1 MIMAAK
7 KRVLV
12 IDDEQLT
19 LRLTTHIFQKGGYEV
34 HLAGSGTEGLAKAES
49 VRPDLVVLDV
59 MMPDMNGLEVCQRL
73 RANHSTA
80 SLPIIML
87 SAKGQIDDK
96 VNGFRAGADDYV
108 EKPVSPKELLARSY
122 ALLQR
127 AKRNPV
133 SKARI
138 IAVVGVKGGVGV
150 TTVAVNLA
158 TTLVAQDDQSVLLAE
173 LRSHRGTV
181 AHNLGMTP
189 SQDLGGLLSI
199 NPTQINRREVI
210 RRVAQHPSGL
220 RVLVAPQQVTDHPLT
235 ATHVEVIIETLS
247 VEANYLILDL
257 PVVAGPAVHQ
267 ALDRADQIVLVTE
280 PESPSL
286 ACARADL
293 ETLRGWGVFERT
305 HLVVVSRARSSAMVA
320 RPEIEEQLG
329 IPVVTSLPPAPETFQ
344 LAASEGI
351 PVVVSKPDTL
361 AASALKRLAK
371 VVAERVPVA
380 A

>member
-1 MIMAAK
+1 MAAT

-49 VRPDLVVLDV
+49 VKPDLVVLDV

-108 EKPVSPKELLARSY
+108 EKPVSPKELLARAY

-127 AKRNPV
+127 AQRGPAA
-133 SKARI
+133 KARI
-138 IAVVGVKGGVGV
+138 IAVVGAKGGVGV

-158 TTLVAQDDQSVLLAE
+158 TLLVTQDDQSVILAE

-189 SQDLGGLLSI
+189 SQDLGNLLSK
-199 NPTQINRREVI
+199 NPTQINQREVI
-210 RRVAQHPSGL
+210 RQVVPHTSGL
-220 RVLVAPQQVTDHPLT
+220 RLMFAPQQVTDHALT
-235 ATHVEVIIETLS
+235 ATHAEVIIEGMS
-247 VEANYLILDL
+247 VEADYLILDL
-257 PVVAGPAVHQ
+257 PVVAGPAVRQ
-267 ALDRADQIVLVTE
+267 ALERADQILLVTE
-280 PESPSL
+280 PESLSL
-286 ACARADL
+286 SCARADL
-293 ETLRGWGVFERT
+293 ETLKAWGVFDRMR
-305 HLVVVSRARSSAMVA
+305 LVVVSRSQSGTLIARK
-320 RPEIEEQLG
+320 EIEEQLG
-329 IPVVTSLPPAPETFQ
+329 VSVASSFPPAPEAFQ
-344 LAASEGI
+344 LAASVGV
-351 PVVVSKPDTL
+351 PLVVSKPKTL
-361 AASALKRLAK
+361 AASSFKKLVK
-371 VVAERVPVA
+371 VLTERVSIA